1 VNKPNEWGYC
11 AAVMAGDERRR
22 LGQLRRA
29 RAHTMKRQGN
39 KKWLGM
45 KLTTLPNWWQ
55 SGTMDGTTRKEIDEL
70 RRQQW
75 RWREQKES

>member
-1 VNKPNEWGYC
+1 
-11 AAVMAGDERRR
+11 
-22 LGQLRRA
+22 
-29 RAHTMKRQGN
+29 MKRQGN

-55 SGTMDGTTRKEIDEL
+55 SSTMDGTTRKEIDEL

-75 RWREQKES
+75 RRREQKES